1 MVQVVLLS
9 LVTASVAFTL
19 CETAAFAG
27 LRDWVRGRSVWLGTL
42 AGCGYCLGHCVAFGL
57 VAIYRPRPFQA
68 WWLLDY
74 VLTALVIA
82 WLAAFQWAALCWLME
97 KAGK

>member
-1 MVQVVLLS
+1 MPQVVVLS

-19 CETAAFAG
+19 CETTLCGAAG
-27 LRDWVRGRSVWLGTL
+27 LGEGPECV
-42 AGCGYCLGHCVAFGL
+42 AGEARCCGYCMGHWVAFGL
-57 VAIYRPRPFQA
+57 VAIYRPRLFEG

-74 VLTALVIA
+74 LLTALVIA
-82 WLAAFQWAALCWLME
+82 WLAAFQWGALCWLTE

>member
-1 MVQVVLLS
+1 LEQVVWLS

-19 CETAAFAG
+19 CETKLFAWW
-27 LRDWVRGRSVWLGTL
+27 REWVKGRGVWLGKL
-42 AGCGYCLGHCVAFGL
+42 ACCGYCLGHWVAFVL
-57 VAIYRPRPFQA
+57 VAIYRPRLFGG

-74 VLTALVIA
+74 LLTALVIA
-82 WLAAFQWAALCWLME
+82 WLAAFQWAALCCLME